1 VGSTLQRASSA
12 AAFLLTAASLAA
24 VQISVSRP
32 MLLAERFWPG
42 AGWLEILALSSY
54 AAWLVWKMHEARG
67 SARWRRR
74 AWLLFSLVFFGQLA
88 AGLAG
93 ADRFLMSGALHLPV
107 PAMIVAGPTY
117 RGEGLFMPI
126 LFASTLVLVG
136 PAWCSHLCYLGSWD
150 DLASRVRGRPRPLPR
165 WARSARPI
173 VLAAVVLCALA
184 LRLAGVPVTAAA
196 AVGLGFGIAGVG
208 SMAIASRRYGSMF
221 HCTVWCP
228 IGLLA
233 NLIGKAALFRVAFT
247 SSCDRCGA
255 CAPAC
260 RFDALRPED
269 IDRKKPSL
277 SCTLCGDCLERCG
290 SLGLEYRF
298 AGRSVPWA
306 RSAFLAVVIS
316 LHAVCMGVARI

>member
-1 VGSTLQRASSA
+1 
-12 AAFLLTAASLAA
+12 
-24 VQISVSRP
+24 

-54 AAWLVWKMHEARG
+54 AAWLVWKMHEVRE

-93 ADRFLMSGALHLPV
+93 ADRLLMSGELHLPV
-107 PAMIVAGPTY
+107 PAMIVAGPAF
-117 RGEGLFMPI
+117 RGEGLFMPV
-126 LFASTLVLVG
+126 LFASTLLLVG

-150 DLASRVRGRPRPLPR
+150 ELAARARRRPRPLPR
-165 WARSARPI
+165 WSRSARPAL
-173 VLAAVVLCALA
+173 LAAVVICALA
-184 LRLAGVPVTAAA
+184 LRLAGVPVFAAA

-208 SMAIASRRYGSMF
+208 VMLLVSRRYGAMA

-233 NLIGKAALFRVAFT
+233 GLGGRASPFRVSFT
-247 SSCDRCGA
+247 ERCDRCGA

-269 IDRKKPSL
+269 IERGKPAA
-277 SCTLCGDCLERCG
+277 SCTLCGDCLGRCG
-290 SLGLEYRF
+290 SAGLEYRF

-306 RSAFLAVVIS
+306 RSAFLAVVVS
-316 LHAVCMGVARI
+316 LHAICMGVARI